1 MKTLSKLLN
10 VFVCKS
16 LVLFKLK
23 VSCAVLSLLLI
34 FCSSLSAEV
43 QCVKFTA
50 DNRYLVIE
58 ALDDDLM
65 HFEMSAA
72 GSGPGETSRLS
83 TSPMILK
90 TDYPGSSIFRH
101 EGEVIETAGI
111 KVRVNTQDLCI
122 SISDKVINRLLTIV
136 CPADLDKDWK
146 GINLTR
152 EQIKNVY
159 GLGQQFKELGSA
171 DGDWLQHKVR
181 EGQPSGQAQFHGNGF
196 MPFGQAGMV
205 GNVQFPVMY
214 AVGDDNLNYAL
225 FIDNVYKQRWDFSDD
240 PWKVRMWGDQIRFYI
255 MTGPDLPDLRR
266 DYMEL
271 VGTPPVPP
279 RKAFGLWVSE
289 FGYKNWNQ
297 INVLRNGL
305 RKDNFPVDGFVLDL
319 QWFGGIIQNSPDSQI
334 GRLDWDQDMNDG
346 NGYYFPDP
354 ESNISFFKND
364 HLGLV
369 NIEESYVNENTSTF
383 SQMKT
388 AGSLFAYRTTNN
400 VCNPNLYN
408 PTMLTEWF
416 GKAAMIDWS
425 NPDAGAWIHDNRR
438 FPNLVQK
445 GIAGHW
451 TDLGEP
457 EKYDPDAC
465 YHGVEVT
472 QAGPKNRHG
481 DIHNLYAFLWN
492 RSIYDGYFRKKDII
506 NSRPFIVTR
515 SGVSGTERFGA
526 AMWSGDIGSNLEL
539 LATHLNAQM
548 HMSFSGI
555 DYYGSDI
562 GGFRREG
569 IPYNGGHS
577 GNLQYQNELYTEW
590 FANGS
595 WFDVPVRPHTDNS
608 FQTNMRYETA
618 PNLVGDMRSNLENL
632 KQRYELI
639 PYYYSLA
646 YRAYLFG
653 EPVVPPL
660 AYYYQNDPNVRNIGH
675 EKLIG
680 KDLLVG
686 AVAAHGEYMRN
697 IYLPKGKWVNYHTR
711 DWFNSS
717 GQWINN
723 FPTYIDGVFRLPV
736 FVRASAII
744 PMMHVD
750 EQTKDAFGYR
760 KDGSS
765 RDELIVQV
773 YEDPSPTQFTLYED
787 DGSTINYDSDKRP
800 VYTTRTTSISQQ
812 KNKNLVT
819 VIIDKASGSYAN
831 APFLRNNIVRLVV
844 DDARAVE
851 VKLNGNTLSK
861 RASEADFNN
870 TLSGWYN
877 AKRNLI
883 LIKSGVVNVKKKKTF
898 KIKLQPAAP
907 TTAVNLV
914 CDNGW
919 TSLGENVYVVGNKP
933 ELGNWDMNK
942 AVRLSPSV
950 YYEYIYNPPPGHNG
964 PGPKT
969 PKWSGLIQGLPS
981 DTTLEWKCAKKLN
994 FGGWQFMQGNN
1005 KVVTLPKSG
1014 FAGTSIGSF

>member
-1 MKTLSKLLN
+1 MKTVSNPLN
-10 VFVCKS
+10 VFVSKS
-16 LVLFKLK
+16 LVLYRLK
-23 VSCAVLSLLLI
+23 VSCAALSLLLI
-34 FCSSLSAEV
+34 FCGSPFAEV
-43 QCVKFTA
+43 PRVKFTA

-65 HFEMSAA
+65 HFEMSASDA
-72 GSGPGETSRLS
+72 GPNESAPLYN
-83 TSPMILK
+83 SPMIYK
-90 TDYPGSSIFRH
+90 TDYAGPSIFRH
-101 EGEVIETAGI
+101 EGDVIETAGI

-122 SISDKVINRLLTIV
+122 SISDKVMNRLLTIL
-136 CPADLDKDWK
+136 CPADLDKEWK
-146 GINLTR
+146 GINLTSG
-152 EQIKNVY
+152 QMKNVY
-159 GLGQQFKELGSA
+159 GLGQQFKALGSA

-181 EGQPSGQAQFHGNGF
+181 EEQPSGQAQFHGNGF

-225 FIDNVYKQRWDFSDD
+225 FMDNVYKQRWDFSGDQ
-240 PWKVRMWGDQIRFYI
+240 WKVRMWGDQIRFHI
-255 MTGPDLPDLRR
+255 MTGPDFPDLRR

-289 FGYKNWNQ
+289 FGYKNWKQ
-297 INVLRNGL
+297 IDDLRAGL
-305 RKDNFPVDGFVLDL
+305 RRDNFPVDGFVLDL
-319 QWFGGIIQNSPDSQI
+319 QWFGGIIPNSPDSKM
-334 GRLDWDQDMNDG
+334 GRLDWDKDMNDG
-346 NGYYFPDP
+346 NGFYFSEP
-354 ESNISFFKND
+354 ESNISFLKND
-364 HLGLV
+364 HIGLV
-369 NIEESYVNENTSTF
+369 AIEESYVNENTSTF
-383 SQMKT
+383 SQMRT
-388 AGSLFAYRTTNN
+388 AGNLFAYRTTNN
-400 VCNPNLYN
+400 VCNPALDN
-408 PTMLTEWF
+408 PAMLTEWF

-425 NPDAGAWIHDNRR
+425 GPDAGAWIHDNRR

-472 QAGPKNRHG
+472 QAGTKNRHG

-515 SGVSGTERFGA
+515 SGASGSGRFGT

-539 LATHLNAQM
+539 LATHLNVQM

-569 IPYNGGHS
+569 MPYNSGHS

-618 PNLVGDMRSNLENL
+618 PNLVGDRRSNLANL

-653 EPVVPPL
+653 EPVIPPL
-660 AYYYQNDPNVRNIGH
+660 VYYYQNDPNVRTTGH

-686 AVAAHGEYMRN
+686 AVAAHGEYVRN

-711 DWFNSS
+711 DWFDSS

-723 FPTYIDGVFRLPV
+723 FPTYIDGVLRLPV
-736 FVRASAII
+736 FVRAGAII
-744 PMMHVD
+744 PMMYVD
-750 EQTKDAFGYR
+750 EQTKDAFGHR
-760 KDGSS
+760 RDGSP

-787 DGSTINYDSDKRP
+787 DGSTINYDSAKRP
-800 VYTTRTTSISQQ
+800 VYTTRTTAISQQ
-812 KNKNLVT
+812 KNNNLVT
-819 VIIDKASGSYAN
+819 VIIDKASGNYAN
-831 APFLRNNIVRLVV
+831 DPSSRNNIVRLVV
-844 DDARAVE
+844 DDARAGE
-851 VKLNGNTLSK
+851 VKLNGNALSE
-861 RASEADFNN
+861 RTSEAAFSNSS
-870 TLSGWYN
+870 SGWFN

-883 LIKSGVVNVKKKKTF
+883 LIKSGIVNVTEKKTF
-898 KIKLQPAAP
+898 TIKLQPAAP
-907 TTAVNLV
+907 TTTVNFV

-919 TSLGENVYVVGNKP
+919 TALGENIYVVGNKP
-933 ELGNWDMNK
+933 ELGNWDINK
-942 AVRLSPSV
+942 AVLLSPSV

-964 PGPKT
+964 PGPGT
-969 PKWSGLIQGLPS
+969 PKWSGLVQGLPS
-981 DTTLEWKCAKKLN
+981 DTALEWKCVKKLN
-994 FGGWQFMQGNN
+994 SGGWQFMPGNN
-1005 KVVTLPKSG
+1005 KVVTLPQSG
-1014 FAGTSIGSF
+1014 FAGSSIGSF